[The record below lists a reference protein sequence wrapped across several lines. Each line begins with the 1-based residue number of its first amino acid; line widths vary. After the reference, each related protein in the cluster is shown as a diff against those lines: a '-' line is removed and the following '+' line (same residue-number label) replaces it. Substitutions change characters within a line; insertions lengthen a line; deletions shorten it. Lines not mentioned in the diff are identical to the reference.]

1 MITSNCLNLMKIALS
16 ISVVLSS
23 LFVNI
28 YSQCNGSNLLCNKKY
43 NEVAYLTT
51 HNAYNSNEDNFSLP
65 NHNNNITAQLN
76 DGVRALMIDVYDL
89 FGTPSVY
96 HGTSILGSAPFLD
109 YLIDIKTFL
118 DLNPNEVVTIIL
130 ECYISSNDIEN
141 ELIQAGLMNYLY
153 AHAPS
158 NSWPTLQT
166 MISNNERLVIFSD
179 VDDASATQTWYHYVW
194 DYAVETHY
202 TNHSQN
208 DFSCDFNRGDSIND
222 LFILNHFVTN
232 SVLGTGDETQSAIV
246 NANPFFINRVLQCEQ
261 EKNKFPNFI
270 TVDFYELGNC
280 LDVVDQ
286 MNGIITSIDPEK
298 TSQINTE
305 KNQIIDVRKKS
316 EYDLGKVKKAINIC
330 LSTINNHQDQF
341 LSEDHKFIHCQGGYR
356 SMIACSILKSRGIH
370 NITNIRGGFKQIKN
384 NQNIII

>member
-1 MITSNCLNLMKIALS
+1 MKIALP
-16 ISVVLSS
+16 ISVFLSC
-23 LFVNI
+23 LIVNI

-51 HNAYNSNEDNFSLP
+51 HNAYNSSEDNFSLP

-179 VDDASATQTWYHYVW
+179 VDDASATQSWYHYVW

-298 TSQINTE
+298 TSLSKMIKVFPNPSSSNFSLE
-305 KNQIIDVRKKS
+305 IHN
-316 EYDLGKVKKAINIC
+316 KVKPPLEIKILDPQGREIHRVSNVLERKINISHP
-330 LSTINNHQDQF
+330 LNSGFYYLII
-341 LSEDHKFIHCQGGYR
+341 EDK
-356 SMIACSILKSRGIH
+356 
-370 NITNIRGGFKQIKN
+370 KN
-384 NQNIII
+384 KIYNQKIMNVN

>member
-1 MITSNCLNLMKIALS
+1 MKIALS

-51 HNAYNSNEDNFSLP
+51 HNAYNSSEDNFSLP
-65 NHNNNITAQLN
+65 NHNYNITSQLN

-141 ELIQAGLMNYLY
+141 ELTQAGLMNYLY
-153 AHAPS
+153 AHDPS

-179 VDDASATQTWYHYVW
+179 VDDASATQSWYHYVW

-298 TSQINTE
+298 TSL
-305 KNQIIDVRKKS
+305 S
-316 EYDLGKVKKAINIC
+316 EMIKVFPNPSSSNFSLEIHNKVKPPLEIKILDPQGREIHRVSNVLERKINISHP
-330 LSTINNHQDQF
+330 LNSGFYYLII
-341 LSEDHKFIHCQGGYR
+341 EDK
-356 SMIACSILKSRGIH
+356 
-370 NITNIRGGFKQIKN
+370 KN
-384 NQNIII
+384 KIYNQKIMNVN